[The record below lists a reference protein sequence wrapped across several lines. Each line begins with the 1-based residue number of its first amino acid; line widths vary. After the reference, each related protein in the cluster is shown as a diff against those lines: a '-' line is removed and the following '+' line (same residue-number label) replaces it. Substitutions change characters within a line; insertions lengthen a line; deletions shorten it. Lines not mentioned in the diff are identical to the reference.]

1 MIIDKILDR
10 RDGKKYNPKDFYF
23 DLLMYEDKRISAAM
37 DSGTEDNVKRELARY
52 IIENGYRLSIIN
64 YINSVNWI
72 C

>member
-37 DSGTEDNVKRELARY
+37 DYGTDDDVKRELARY
-52 IIENGYRLSIIN
+52 IVENGYRLSIIN

-72 C
+72 